1 MSGKYGRNITGSLK
15 RCEMRKRMTNER
27 GAALLE
33 TAITLP
39 LILFI
44 CVGVFEFGRAF
55 QTWQV
60 ITNAS
65 REGARTA
72 VINGN
77 NADQVKAAVIAYAQ
91 IGGIPQCPGAAGVT
105 CIDPTHIT
113 VDQNVDVSG
122 RPYSRIEIQLPFN
135 FIVLNG
141 IAKMVVRGATTGSS
155 LTMTARSLMRN
166 EGA

>member
-1 MSGKYGRNITGSLK
+1 
-15 RCEMRKRMTNER
+15 MRKRMTTER

-39 LILFI
+39 IILLI
-44 CVGVFEFGRAF
+44 CVGIFEFGRAY

-65 REGARTA
+65 REGARAA
-72 VINGN
+72 VINGTTP
-77 NADQVKAAVIAYAQ
+77 DQVKQAVIGYAK
-91 IGGIPQCPGAAGVT
+91 IGGIPQCPAAAGVT
-105 CIDPTHIT
+105 CIDPTHIS
-113 VDQNVDVSG
+113 VDQNVDVNG

-135 FIVLNG
+135 FMVLNG
-141 IAKMVVRGATTGSS
+141 VAKLVNSGSNTGKPV
-155 LTMTARSLMRN
+155 TMIARSLMRN

>member
-1 MSGKYGRNITGSLK
+1 
-15 RCEMRKRMTNER
+15 MRKRMTNER

-65 REGARTA
+65 REGARKA

-77 NADQVKAAVIAYAQ
+77 NADQVKAAVIAYAK
-91 IGGIPQCPGAAGVT
+91 IGGIPECPSAAGVT
-105 CIDPTHIT
+105 CIAASHIT

-141 IAKMVVRGATTGSS
+141 IAKMVVRGATTGSP

>member
-1 MSGKYGRNITGSLK
+1 
-15 RCEMRKRMTNER
+15 MRKRMTNER

-39 LILFI
+39 IILLI
-44 CVGVFEFGRAF
+44 CVGIFEFGRAY

-65 REGARTA
+65 REGARAA
-72 VINGN
+72 VING
-77 NADQVKAAVIAYAQ
+77 ATPDQVKAAVIGYAK
-91 IGGIPQCPGAAGVT
+91 IGGIPQCPATAGAT

-113 VDQNVDVSG
+113 VNQNFVVNG

-135 FIVLNG
+135 FMVLNG
-141 IAKMVVRGATTGSS
+141 VAKLVNSGSRTGTPV
-155 LTMTARSLMRN
+155 TMIARSLMRN

>member
-1 MSGKYGRNITGSLK
+1 
-15 RCEMRKRMTNER
+15 MRKRMTNER

-33 TAITLP
+33 TAVTLP
-39 LILFI
+39 IILFI
-44 CVGVFEFGRAF
+44 CVGIFEFGRAF

-65 REGARTA
+65 REGARAA
-72 VINGN
+72 VINGTTT
-77 NADQVKAAVIAYAQ
+77 DKVKDAVIAYAK
-91 IGGIPQCPGAAGVT
+91 IGGIPPCPAAAGVT
-105 CIDPTHIT
+105 CIDPTYI
-113 VDQNVDVSG
+113 NVDYVDVNG

-135 FIVLNG
+135 FIMLNG
-141 IAKMVVRGATTGSS
+141 IAKMVVRGATTGSP